1 MDGWMSGRRRQANE
15 TWNFCVN
22 FAIIKWQNVF
32 KWKSDG
38 KQFEQF
44 EKEKLSEKLPRFLA
58 FKWNFS
64 NKLAYAGEMCL
75 RTKTTMRWWSPH
87 PRIIVYLYGRTDI
100 PPLSYAKTNNY
111 LDREA
116 RRRRPENAASHL
128 EGAPQKFNPPP
139 SIQQFSCS
147 RFREYLGMLIE
158 DFISDIYRR
167 RVTSLHSNIVHLWFK
182 GMPWSFK
189 CQQSKSYQYG
199 HFSLCIQYK
208 CNNKLLLIIFAWLCS
223 WWRHQTGYLGIPR
236 T

>member
-111 LDREA
+111 LDPRSATTETRECRQSF
-116 RRRRPENAASHL
+116 RR
-128 EGAPQKFNPPP
+128 GP
-139 SIQQFSCS
+139 SKIQSPA
-147 RFREYLGMLIE
+147 I
-158 DFISDIYRR
+158 
-167 RVTSLHSNIVHLWFK
+167 H
-182 GMPWSFK
+182 PA
-189 CQQSKSYQYG
+189 
-199 HFSLCIQYK
+199 IQ
-208 CNNKLLLIIFAWLCS
+208 L
-223 WWRHQTGYLGIPR
+223 
-236 T
+236 